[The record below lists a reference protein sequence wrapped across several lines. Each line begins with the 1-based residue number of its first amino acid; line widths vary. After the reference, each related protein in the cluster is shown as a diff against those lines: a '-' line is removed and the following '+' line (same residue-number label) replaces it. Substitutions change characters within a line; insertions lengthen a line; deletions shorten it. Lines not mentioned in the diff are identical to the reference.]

1 MRKVHYWLVVILL
14 SSAVFVLDTRG
25 SADRIPARET
35 LASFPPEIG
44 NWSGTDL
51 AIDQEVRSV
60 LGPGDFLSRDYTAPG
75 SLHPINLFIGYFPSQ
90 RTGDTIHSPMNCL
103 PGGGWVF
110 ESSKHL
116 DLKDALGKEHR
127 VGEYI
132 IANGDTKDF
141 VIYWYQSH
149 GRSVASE
156 YAARAYM
163 VADAVRMHRSDA
175 ALVRI
180 ITPIGPEETA
190 SVARKRAE
198 AFTAELAP
206 LLPRFI
212 PN

>member
-1 MRKVHYWLVVILL
+1 M
-14 SSAVFVLDTRG
+14 
-25 SADRIPARET
+25 
-35 LASFPPEIG
+35 
-44 NWSGTDL
+44 
-51 AIDQEVRSV
+51 
-60 LGPGDFLSRDYTAPG
+60 
-75 SLHPINLFIGYFPSQ
+75 
-90 RTGDTIHSPMNCL
+90 
-103 PGGGWVF
+103 F